1 MPTVSHHRSASRLAS
16 CSQSTGH
23 GSVSSSAGHA
33 KLFKLTRSADRRPS
47 LPPNRSHFERFEHD
61 GDARDAI
68 ERGAVLFSEAVG
80 ARQLRQGLVRCRA
93 TQGVNASSS
102 DTASAPSARRLEL
115 PYGDRTITLE
125 TGEVGRQASAAII
138 ATDGETVLYT
148 TACSDNDF
156 ASDGSFAPLQINY
169 TERFSAAGRTS
180 GSFFKRDSKQ
190 KENEVLVSRLVDRPL
205 RPMIAAGWPHSV
217 QVLQWVLSYDFD
229 HSPEPL
235 AITAAGAALALSD
248 VPMKKVVAGVRVGQI
263 DGEFVVN
270 PTVGQMESSTL
281 DLMMAGT
288 RDAVLMIEGFCDF
301 LTEDEMLKV
310 RVNVY

>member
-1 MPTVSHHRSASRLAS
+1 MPAVSRHTQASMPVPCA
-16 CSQSTGH
+16 QGTGL
-23 GSVSSSAGHA
+23 GSVSSAGHA
-33 KLFKLTRSADRRPS
+33 KLSVLRRPADRRPC
-47 LPPNRSHFERFEHD
+47 LPPNRSHFQHRID
-61 GDARDAI
+61 RSDAI
-68 ERGAVLFSEAVG
+68 GREARLFFEAVG
-80 ARQLRQGLVRCRA
+80 ARHLRQRGLR
-93 TQGVNASSS
+93 VNASS
-102 DTASAPSARRLEL
+102 DAVASPSAQKLEL

-125 TGEVGRQASAAII
+125 TGEVGRQASGAVI

-205 RPMIAAGWPHSV
+205 RPMIASGWPHSV
-217 QVLQWVLSYDFD
+217 QVLQWVLSYDFV

-248 VPMKKVVAGVRVGQI
+248 VPMKNVVAGVRVGQV
-263 DGEFVVN
+263 DGKFVVN

-281 DLMMAGT
+281 DLVIAGT
-288 RDAVLMIEGFCDF
+288 REAVLMIEGFCDF
-301 LTEDEMLKV
+301 LTEDEMLEV
-310 RVNVY
+310 RDVLF